1 MTHKDRP
8 KLPLF
13 VLAAGAILL
22 GAAALQSV
30 LVVGPGPGSSPHA
43 ISVDTSRP
51 AATPATT
58 STPSPWNPP
67 APRVEVAPAEP
78 SDQFPTGGVPD
89 APHSADHPIDL
100 AHPASPPESKSG
112 SAEPPA
118 DAAKAEPQ
126 PATATPPAKVEG
138 AGTEMPREPDKTAPG
153 ARKVETP
160 PAEAKPPPQPE
171 PSQDAKASEETPPPV
186 QVPPGP
192 ETKPI
197 MAVEPKVEAPSELKP
212 EPEPAAKS
220 DVVDVKPEP
229 VPALPPKS
237 EVKQAAP
244 EVKPLK
250 PEPAPKTK
258 IIATEAKPEPA
269 GPKSAPVEKPKAIVT
284 AKAQTKP
291 VTKPMS
297 LGFGR
302 IAKPLALSS
311 KVSSGR
317 YAASVR
323 ASIGRHR
330 PAARG
335 GGSATVAFSIG
346 PAGGLQGLKVVRSSG
361 KPQLD
366 QAAIATVRSAAPFP
380 PPPAGANPNFS
391 IQIYFR

>member
-1 MTHKDRP
+1 VTHKDRP

-43 ISVDTSRP
+43 IGVETSRP
-51 AATPATT
+51 ATTPATT

-78 SDQFPTGGVPD
+78 SDQFPTAAVPD

-100 AHPASPPESKSG
+100 AHPASPPEPESG

-138 AGTEMPREPDKTAPG
+138 AGTETPREPDKTAPG

-171 PSQDAKASEETPPPV
+171 PSQDGKASEETPPPV

-229 VPALPPKS
+229 VPALTPKS

-269 GPKSAPVEKPKAIVT
+269 GPKSAPVEKPKAIAT

-311 KVSSGR
+311 KVGSGR

-335 GGSATVAFSIG
+335 GGSATVAFRIG

-366 QAAIATVRSAAPFP
+366 QAAIVTVRSAAPFP